1 MYGVFADF
9 YDLFNEDADY
19 DALAG
24 HIADAFRAHGV
35 TDGIVADLGCGT
47 GELTLRLAQMGYD
60 MIGVDASEEMLS
72 ILREK
77 EAELDMTG
85 VLLLHQDLRALDLY
99 GTVRSVVSS
108 FDTFNHIGPLAE
120 LEKAVCRASLFLEPG
135 GVFAFDMNTPY
146 KHQNVL
152 ADNTF
157 TIEADDA
164 ACVWRNETDAQ
175 GTKIS
180 IEITCGGERAE
191 ESFFEYSYTRREI
204 EDICRAAKLRVETV
218 CDGETFG
225 PLRAESERY
234 LFVCVKEEE
243 ESKICQD

>member
-1 MYGVFADF
+1 MAYGVFADF

-19 DALAG
+19 DALADHLVG
-24 HIADAFRAHGV
+24 VFRAHEIE
-35 TDGIVADLGCGT
+35 DGIVADLGCGT
-47 GELTLRLAQMGYD
+47 GELTLRLAQAGYD

-77 EAELDMTG
+77 EAELGMTG
-85 VLLLHQDLRALDLY
+85 VLLLHQDLRKLDLY
-99 GTVRSVVSS
+99 GTVRCAVSS
-108 FDTFNHIGPLAE
+108 FDTFNHIGPLEE
-120 LEKAVCRASLFLEPG
+120 LREAVCRAALFLEPG

-157 TIEADDA
+157 TLEADDA
-164 ACVWRNETDAQ
+164 LCVWKNATDER
-175 GTKIS
+175 GTQIS
-180 IEITCGGERAE
+180 VEITCGGERAG
-191 ESFFEYSYTRREI
+191 ESFFEYSYTRQEI
-204 EDICRAAKLRVETV
+204 ESVCRAAGLRIETV

-225 PLRAESERY
+225 ALRAESERF

-243 ESKICQD
+243 NQKCQG